1 MRRESG
7 FAAAAAMLLLIGIAV
22 FWIDI
27 FCFSFSFYQKEYEK
41 LGTAKSIGMTE
52 QSLTMATQALLDY
65 LRDNRDDLSVTA
77 EIQGEVREV
86 FNARE
91 KQHMVDVKQLYLTAR
106 AVGYGCL
113 ALGAGCLL
121 LLFWKAGKSK
131 YGKEEILQGYLK
143 GNGIFFAIL
152 AVIGLFAAI
161 DFDTFWTLFHKVLFT
176 NDLWLLN
183 PRTDILIMIVPEEFF
198 FDLVMR
204 IAEAAV
210 SSIGLLLLGAW
221 FWKKKLEKETDGKG
235 YAEAGETQ

>member
-1 MRRESG
+1 MRRKSG
-7 FAAAAAMLLLIGIAV
+7 FSATAAILLLIGIAV

-41 LGTAKSIGMTE
+41 LGNSKIHWYDK

-121 LLFWKAGKSK
+121 LLFWKAGKRK

-143 GNGIFFAIL
+143 GNGIFL
-152 AVIGLFAAI
+152 R
-161 DFDTFWTLFHKVLFT
+161 FWQ
-176 NDLWLLN
+176 
-183 PRTDILIMIVPEEFF
+183 
-198 FDLVMR
+198 
-204 IAEAAV
+204 
-210 SSIGLLLLGAW
+210 S
-221 FWKKKLEKETDGKG
+221 
-235 YAEAGETQ
+235 